1 MATEET
7 GTEKTKTYIEAKQ
20 LLDDAWQRALKLHK
34 EAKQEADAVYAEAK
48 KAAPDKEAR
57 KRVDQAHDEALKEAT
72 RLRDAIT
79 TVAQSAFTE
88 SFRQRDAE
96 AKAEVAKSK
105 ERVDLAQKA
114 YSEAK
119 VQMDKDHQEAK
130 QLAVDSEG
138 RKSADAAHKEAGK
151 RAKEQLDEAMKNK

>member
-1 MATEET
+1 MATDET
-7 GTEKTKTYIEAKQ
+7 GTEKTKTYVESKQ

-34 EAKQEADAVYAEAK
+34 EAKQDADAVYAAAK

-79 TVAQSAFTE
+79 TLAQTAFTD
-88 SFRQRDAE
+88 SFRQRDLE
-96 AKAEVAKSK
+96 AKDAVAKSK
-105 ERVDLAQKA
+105 ERVDLAQKT

-119 VQMDKDHQEAK
+119 VQMDKDHREAK
-130 QLAVDSEG
+130 TQAVDSEG
-138 RKSADAAHKEAGK
+138 RKSADAAHKEAEK
-151 RAKEQLDEAMKNK
+151 RAKEQLGEALKQ